1 MHLVVHLLEPLL
13 ISVIIVIEKLD
24 LIIVLEGDQSFLENG
39 ETDHVDSVQVRLI
52 NSCRKRL

>member
-1 MHLVVHLLEPLL
+1 MHLVVHLLKPLL

-24 LIIVLEGDQSFLENG
+24 LIVVLEGDQSFLENG